1 MAYTPCLKYRVHNK
15 VTGLGKVY
23 VGIGSLVCII
33 NLLVAHVGNVL
44 MRLGCQGEGNKDFS
58 WQ

>member
-1 MAYTPCLKYRVHNK
+1 MAYTPCLKCRVHNK
-15 VTGLGKVY
+15 VTGLRKVY
-23 VGIGSLVCII
+23 VGISSLVCII

-44 MRLGCQGEGNKDFS
+44 MRLGCQGEGTKDFS

>member
-1 MAYTPCLKYRVHNK
+1 MAYTPCLKCRVHNK

-44 MRLGCQGEGNKDFS
+44 MRLGCQGEGTKDFS

>member
-1 MAYTPCLKYRVHNK
+1 MAYTPYLKCRVHNK